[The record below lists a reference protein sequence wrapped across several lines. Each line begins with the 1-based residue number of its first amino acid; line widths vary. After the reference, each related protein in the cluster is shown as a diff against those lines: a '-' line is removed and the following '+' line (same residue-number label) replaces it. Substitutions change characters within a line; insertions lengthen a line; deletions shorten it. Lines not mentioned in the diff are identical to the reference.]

1 MEEKTGSKN
10 EIEELNIEPL
20 SDEDLDSVAGGAEE
34 SCSCCGPNSGCT
46 SVGKSSC
53 VACDSELQ

>member
-1 MEEKTGSKN
+1 MGEKKDVKN
-10 EIEELNIEPL
+10 EIEELEIDAL

-53 VACDSELQ
+53 CDPIAT

>member
-1 MEEKTGSKN
+1 MEEKKDMAN
-10 EIEELNIEPL
+10 EIEELSIDPL

-46 SVGKSSC
+46 SVGTSSC
-53 VACDSELQ
+53 CKEEET

>member
-1 MEEKTGSKN
+1 MEEKKDMAN
-10 EIEELNIEPL
+10 EIEELSIDPL

-46 SVGKSSC
+46 SINQSSC
-53 VACDSELQ
+53 CKEEEAT